1 MFALMFTHPFL
12 DKECWYEK
20 GAISLFLMWT
30 LQGEIQIWLNYLDIF
45 ISVIEKKL
53 EKSLYNMYYE
63 KPPTMKTVISRTL
76 IEIFCVILITYP
88 LLHIYVFLRG
98 DIAPTKRGFFC
109 DDESLKHPVVKD
121 QVSQFDMG
129 GHVCTF
135 YRQKMLRDNM
145 KTYHIL
151 DKLKELFF
159 KLRNCLWLELE

>member
-1 MFALMFTHPFL
+1 MFTHPFW

-30 LQGEIQIWLNYLDIF
+30 LQGEIQIWLNYLDIQ
-45 ISVIEKKL
+45 IIRYSVIEKLRL
-53 EKSLYNMYYE
+53 EFFSNMYYE

-98 DIAPTKRGFFC
+98 DIEPTKRGFFC

-121 QVSQFDMG
+121 QVSLFDMG
-129 GHVCTF
+129 SHVFTF
-135 YRQKMLRDNM
+135 YRQQMLRDNV
-145 KTYHIL
+145 KTYHML
-151 DKLKELFF
+151 DKLKELFKIK
-159 KLRNCLWLELE
+159 KLSVI